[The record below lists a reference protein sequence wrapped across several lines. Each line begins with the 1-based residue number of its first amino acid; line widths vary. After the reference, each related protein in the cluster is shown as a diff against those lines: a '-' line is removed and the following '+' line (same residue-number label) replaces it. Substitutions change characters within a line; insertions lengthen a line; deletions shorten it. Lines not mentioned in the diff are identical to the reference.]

1 MTVLQRGLSRPATI
15 SKQGP
20 GSPKKP
26 GAPSI
31 PQSHRGMGGK
41 PRTSCERIASVC
53 LSPRIRM
60 TCHPEHLYSHLQ
72 VTAEM
77 NIPHGKAPRRGRR
90 RIAQDKRSEVLGTRP
105 KFPRALGGGRCE
117 KALGLSRANAA
128 ANALQFG
135 GGESKDLLLSFCWS
149 RQRAPFHESFLE
161 SRVGSHEPPASG

>member
-1 MTVLQRGLSRPATI
+1 MQMTVLQRGLSRPATI

-90 RIAQDKRSEVLGTRP
+90 RIAQDKRSAVLGTRP
-105 KFPRALGGGRCE
+105 KFPRALGGAAKRPWVYPE
-117 KALGLSRANAA
+117 RTRPQMHFNLGEVSRRICFYPSAGQGSVPHSMN
-128 ANALQFG
+128 
-135 GGESKDLLLSFCWS
+135 
-149 RQRAPFHESFLE
+149 PF
-161 SRVGSHEPPASG
+161 